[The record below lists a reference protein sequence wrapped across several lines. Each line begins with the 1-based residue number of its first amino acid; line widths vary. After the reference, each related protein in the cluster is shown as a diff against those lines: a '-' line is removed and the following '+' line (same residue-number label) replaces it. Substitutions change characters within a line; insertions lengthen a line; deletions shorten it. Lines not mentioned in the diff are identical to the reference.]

1 MAEHWGSSGGL
12 RDKWWSGMF
21 GRKTQRVE
29 AYMLGEGVLGWF
41 EQGTSGALSSVL
53 SWSWDFLHV
62 NEVLS
67 SVFEVLVRIPAVLG
81 VPGCRCL
88 MQLGGSAR
96 QSEISDLEVRYG
108 IKQINFDQKS
118 VRDAWYTI
126 RNQIILRSSGWSDM
140 VRWANIPWF
149 EEHNYLPR

>member
-1 MAEHWGSSGGL
+1 MGWGL
-12 RDKWWSGMF
+12 RVTRG
-21 GRKTQRVE
+21 QRVTDMIKTKVYE
-29 AYMLGEGVLGWF
+29 LKLGARYIWQVMHGETLREHF
-41 EQGTSGALSSVL
+41 
-53 SWSWDFLHV
+53 

-67 SVFEVLVRIPAVLG
+67 SVFEVLVGIPAVLG

-118 VRDAWYTI
+118 VRDA
-126 RNQIILRSSGWSDM
+126 
-140 VRWANIPWF
+140 
-149 EEHNYLPR
+149 